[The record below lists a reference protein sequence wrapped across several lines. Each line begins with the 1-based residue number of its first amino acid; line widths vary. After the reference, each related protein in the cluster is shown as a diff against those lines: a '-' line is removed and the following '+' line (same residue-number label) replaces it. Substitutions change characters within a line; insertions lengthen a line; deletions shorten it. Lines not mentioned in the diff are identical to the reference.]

1 LNYFIFINSC
11 FMKKL
16 LTLGLALSAV
26 LLAGCGSSQP
36 TTDEAVAPV
45 APVAPVA
52 EEATGIVATGTE
64 TPVVE
69 ATPATAV
76 AATGAEAAT
85 GN

>member
-1 LNYFIFINSC
+1 
-11 FMKKL
+11 MKKL

-36 TTDEAVAPV
+36 TTDEAV

>member
-1 LNYFIFINSC
+1 
-11 FMKKL
+11 MKKL

-45 APVAPVA
+45 A

-69 ATPATAV
+69 ETSTTTGV
-76 AATGAEAAT
+76 NVTTTVATGTTVTT

>member
-1 LNYFIFINSC
+1 
-11 FMKKL
+11 MKKL

-45 APVAPVA
+45 V
-52 EEATGIVATGTE
+52 EQATGIVATGTE

-69 ATPATAV
+69 ATPATGAETPAV
-76 AATGAEAAT
+76 VEATGAEVVT
-85 GN
+85 GK

>member
-1 LNYFIFINSC
+1 
-11 FMKKL
+11 MKKL

-45 APVAPVA
+45 A

-64 TPVVE
+64 APVVE
-69 ATPATAV
+69 ATPTTGAETPAV
-76 AATGAEAAT
+76 VATGAEVVT

>member
-1 LNYFIFINSC
+1 
-11 FMKKL
+11 MKKL

-45 APVAPVA
+45 A

-69 ATPATAV
+69 VTP
-76 AATGAEAAT
+76 ATGAETPVVVAT
-85 GN
+85 GAEVVTGN